1 MKYRAE
7 IDGLRA
13 IAVMSVVI
21 YHADFLFTSQQLQLF
36 KGGYI
41 GVDIFFVISG
51 YLITK
56 IILSELQTKNSFDFL
71 NFYERRARRILPM
84 LFTVMAV
91 SIPFAWVLL
100 LPLDFLQYSQ
110 SILSS
115 LFFISNFFFYQ
126 ITTGY
131 WAENSQL
138 LPFLHTWSL
147 AIEEQFYVF
156 YPILLFIIHRFF
168 KNYMLT
174 FVMAL
179 LLLSFEMAHL
189 LNVVK
194 QQDLNFYFSLSRF
207 WELLVGGML
216 AQLELRYGRIKN
228 TALSAILPI
237 IGLYLMVYAIIFF
250 DKDTIHP
257 GFVTLIP
264 ILGVCLVIAFASKDD
279 FVGRLLGSKP
289 LMLVG
294 LWSYS
299 IYLWHFPVFAFAR
312 IDAGR
317 ISNQQ
322 KISLIILTIILSV
335 ISYYLIENPMRRKL
349 SRKYALAILAVAF
362 TALIAF
368 FVVGVQSKG
377 YSKRV
382 PPIFTNQSHT
392 NVAQAEI
399 KKELEV
405 CYLKTLYHNPANLC
419 VWQAEADNS
428 KATLYIIGDSHM
440 GELTYG
446 LFAALRRNYNIV
458 IMNYGSCYFSL
469 YTNHNKTSNSGCTS
483 SYQQKRFE
491 RIKNDESAIIIMGGR
506 LHSHMAGADA
516 TNNKTVDENVVTTI
530 NNVINN
536 GHHVIAVYPVP
547 EPGFHVPRR
556 LLNQAPRDKQEFEQ
570 WVKNTPLTL
579 PFANYQKNMK
589 DAFATLDSVEHPDF
603 HRIYPHKMLCNTLIE
618 GQCVTHTDKE
628 IYYRDTNHLSQN
640 AAYLVNQKI
649 IETINKIINR

>member
-36 KGGYI
+36 EGGYI

-100 LPLDFLQYSQ
+100 LPIDFLQYSQ

-179 LLLSFEMAHL
+179 LLLSFEMAHI

-312 IDAGR
+312 IDANDINR

-322 KISLIILTIILSV
+322 KLSWIVLTIILSI

-368 FVVGVQSKG
+368 FVVGVQSKS
-377 YSKRV
+377 YSSRV
-382 PPIFTNQSHT
+382 PPIFTDRDAVGAIPTAISD
-392 NVAQAEI
+392 EI
-399 KKELEV
+399 RE
-405 CYLKTLYHNPANLC
+405 CYGRDDADIKIC
-419 VWQAEADNS
+419 SWQAEAGNP
-428 KATLYIIGDSHM
+428 KATLYIVGDSHM
-440 GELTYG
+440 RELTYG
-446 LFAALRRNYNIV
+446 LFAALRRDYNIV
-458 IMNYGSCYFSL
+458 IMNHHGCYFSL
-469 YTNHNKTSNSGCTS
+469 YTNVKRRTCTV

-506 LHSHMAGADA
+506 LHNHMVNADA
-516 TNNKTVDENVVTTI
+516 TNNKTVGENVVTTI

-556 LLNQAPRDKQEFEQ
+556 LLNQAPRDEQEFKS
-570 WVKNTPLTL
+570 WVKDTPLAL
-579 PFANYQKNMK
+579 SFASYQKNMK
-589 DAFATLDSVEHPDF
+589 DEFATLDSVEHPDF

-618 GQCVTHTDKE
+618 GRCVTHTDKK
-628 IYYRDTNHLSQN
+628 IYYYDDDHLSQN
-640 AAYLVNQKI
+640 GTYLVNQKI
-649 IETINKIINR
+649 IETINRITKN